1 MIDNKNL
8 LKLLRI
14 ELRKMSN
21 GNKLKFLTY
30 KKDRSILVEKNGNN
44 FRVVENGYHKI
55 IWNNLT
61 EAEVL
66 KRIKKLQKIEFPR
79 SNKLYLV
86 KD

>member
-30 KKDRSILVEKNGNN
+30 KKDRSVLVEKNGDN
-44 FRVVENGYHKI
+44 FRIVEMAI
-55 IWNNLT
+55 
-61 EAEVL
+61 
-66 KRIKKLQKIEFPR
+66 
-79 SNKLYLV
+79 V
-86 KD
+86 KSFGMI

>member
-8 LKLLRI
+8 LKFLRT
-14 ELRKMSN
+14 ELSKMSN
-21 GNKLKFLTY
+21 GDKLKFLTY
-30 KKDRSILVEKNGNN
+30 KKDRSVLVEKNGDN
-44 FRVVENGYHKI
+44 FRIVENGYRKI
-55 IWNNLT
+55 VWDKLT

-86 KD
+86 KN

>member
-44 FRVVENGYHKI
+44 FRVVENGYNKI
-55 IWNNLT
+55 VWNNLT